1 MLEIMTPAGILFA
14 TVCLITGFLLEGGEL
29 SALVAPTAFIIVIG
43 GTLGATVVAFSTT
56 EVLSLPNLIKTAI
69 TKKLPDFT
77 ETINLIVEL
86 AEKARR
92 EGLLYLDSQLETV
105 DDPFLRKAMQLV
117 VDGTDPEMVRSILE
131 TEVYAAYERHHVG
144 VAIFEAAGGYA
155 PTMGIIGTVMGLVHV
170 LGNLSDPE
178 SLGPAIAMAFI
189 ATLYGVSSA
198 NIFWLPIGGK
208 LKNLSK
214 KELILREMMI
224 EGVLALQAGYNPII
238 IRERLNAF
246 IKPGQSKNQAGEDDA
261 E

>member
-1 MLEIMTPAGILFA
+1 LEIMTPLGIVFA
-14 TVCLITGFLLEGGEL
+14 ATCLIAGFLWEGGHAGAL
-29 SALVAPTAFIIVIG
+29 LAPSAFVIVIG
-43 GTLGATVVAFSTT
+43 GTLGATVIAFSTS
-56 EVLSLPNLIKTAI
+56 EVLSIPKLVKTAM
-69 TKKLPDFT
+69 TQKLPDFT

-86 AEKARR
+86 SEKARR
-92 EGLLYLDSQLETV
+92 EGLLYLDSQLDTIE
-105 DDPFLRKAMQLV
+105 DPFLRKAMQLV

-131 TEVYAAYERHHVG
+131 TEVYASYERHQVG
-144 VAIFEAAGGYA
+144 VHIFEAAGGYA

-170 LGNLSDPE
+170 LGSLQDPD

-224 EGVLALQAGYNPII
+224 EGVLALQAGYNPTI

-246 IKPGQSKNQAGEDDA
+246 IKPGQAKPQTDEGEA
-261 E
+261 